1 MNPTFRSLMWYL
13 LVGTRGGPNRQRI
26 LEELHRSPANA
37 HQLSSA
43 LGLDYRTVRHHLRL
57 LEQNSVITRS
67 VPGAYA
73 PPYELSPY
81 LADHFD
87 LVRDTVVAPASPR
100 ARRAPARGSPPPAP
114 LRRSEGTL

>member
-13 LVGTRGGPNRQRI
+13 LVGTRGGPNRRRI
-26 LEELHRSPANA
+26 LTELRRSPSNA
-37 HQLSSA
+37 HQLSET

-57 LEQNSVITRS
+57 LEQNAVVTRS

-81 LADHFD
+81 LAEHFD
-87 LVRDTVVAPASPR
+87 LVQETILAPPR
-100 ARRAPARGSPPPAP
+100 P
-114 LRRSEGTL
+114 RRSMAREPNRLGRPGEGIP

>member
-26 LEELHRSPANA
+26 LEELRRSPANA
-37 HQLSSA
+37 HQLSST
-43 LGLDYRTVRHHLRL
+43 LNLDYRTVRHHLKL
-57 LEQNSVITRS
+57 LEENAVVTRT

-81 LADHFD
+81 LAEHYD
-87 LVRDTVVAPASPR
+87 LVQETVATGTR
-100 ARRAPARGSPPPAP
+100 ARRSASRAPSALGRTVERA
-114 LRRSEGTL
+114 L

>member
-26 LEELHRSPANA
+26 LEELRRSPANA
-37 HQLSSA
+37 HQLSSI
-43 LGLDYRTVRHHLRL
+43 LGLDYRTVRHHLHL

-87 LVRDTVVAPASPR
+87 LVRETIVAPASSR
-100 ARRAPARGSPPPAP
+100 ARRASGRRHSDP

>member
-26 LEELHRSPANA
+26 LEELRRSPANA
-37 HQLSSA
+37 HHLAST
-43 LGLDYRTVRHHLRL
+43 LGLDYRTVRHHLKL
-57 LEQNSVITRS
+57 LEENAVVTRS

-81 LADHFD
+81 LAEHYD
-87 LVRDTVVAPASPR
+87 LVQETVATGTR
-100 ARRAPARGSPPPAP
+100 ARRGASRAPSPLGRTVERA
-114 LRRSEGTL
+114 L

>member
-1 MNPTFRSLMWYL
+1 MNPAFRSLMWYL

-26 LEELHRSPANA
+26 LEELRRSPANA
-37 HQLSSA
+37 HQLSSS

-57 LEQNSVITRS
+57 LEQHSVVTRS

-87 LVRDTVVAPASPR
+87 VVQETILAPASPR
-100 ARRAPARGSPPPAP
+100 ARRSSTRRASSP
-114 LRRSEGTL
+114 LRRPEGTP

>member
-1 MNPTFRSLMWYL
+1 MNPAFRSLMWYL
-13 LVGTRGGPNRQRI
+13 LIGTRGGPNRWRL

-37 HQLSSA
+37 HQLASS

-57 LEQNSVITRS
+57 LEQNGVVART

-81 LADHFD
+81 LAEHFE
-87 LVRDTVVAPASPR
+87 LVRDTVRTPPTPRGRRVRFPA
-100 ARRAPARGSPPPAP
+100 ADRRGPEAA
-114 LRRSEGTL
+114 L